1 MKTEGKSV
9 FDNYLTERLNYENLD
24 SKRSAKKKWLNE
36 NYLQL
41 LPSSKKS
48 SILEIGPGYGEFI
61 EWLALD
67 LGYSNVSAV
76 DISSEVVDFC
86 NQIVPGK
93 TTLAKDTTQF
103 ISSLVI
109 QNKAFDMVCMFQ
121 VLEHIP
127 KPDSIELLS
136 NIRQSL
142 TSKGRVVIEVPN
154 MANPLL
160 GMSMRYDDFTHEVG
174 FTAAS
179 LEHLLRSCGFSQISV
194 HELLPP
200 RDSILR
206 LCQRGIQSTINIIL
220 QLMIKAYLP
229 SDSKILSPSIYAI
242 AKI

>member
-1 MKTEGKSV
+1 V
-9 FDNYLTERLNYENLD
+9 FDNYLTERLNYDDLD
-24 SKRSAKKKWLNE
+24 SRRSAKKKWLNE
-36 NYLQL
+36 NYLQI

-67 LGYSNVSAV
+67 LGYSNVTAV

-93 TTLAKDTTQF
+93 TTLAEDTTQF
-103 ISSLVI
+103 MSSQVV
-109 QNKAFDMVCMFQ
+109 QDNEFDLVCMFQ

-127 KPDSIELLS
+127 KTDAIELL
-136 NIRQSL
+136 NGIRQSL
-142 TSKGRVVIEVPN
+142 SSKGRLVIEVPN

-160 GMSMRYDDFTHEVG
+160 GLSMRYDDFTHEVG

-179 LEHLLRSCGFSQISV
+179 LEHLLRTCGFSRISI
-194 HELLPP
+194 HALLPP
-200 RDSILR
+200 KDSLLR
-206 LCQRGIQSTINIIL
+206 LCQRGVQSTINIIL

-242 AKI
+242 ASRIHT